1 MKILLAGCGDIG
13 QRTGARLAPEH
24 QCFGLKRHP
33 QNLPDT
39 ILPIAGDMSDAQGL
53 QEILS
58 EGFDIVVVT
67 LTPDEFTEAAY
78 RKSYLAG
85 ATALATAIGNIEI
98 KPKLV
103 IWVSSTSVYGHNNGG
118 WVDETSPTDPQSFS
132 GKLLLESEEV
142 IANLPCNHCIVRFS
156 GIYGPGRIRMLSQI
170 KAGKGRPALPEQW
183 SNRIHSDDCG
193 GVIAHLI
200 NRVSA
205 GKPIEAVYVATDS
218 APVTQ
223 HDLRIWMAGEM
234 RVTLTDEI
242 VVQNAVRR
250 CSNKRLLDSGYEFIF
265 PSYKEGY
272 LSLIAE
278 D

>member
-1 MKILLAGCGDIG
+1 
-13 QRTGARLAPEH
+13 
-24 QCFGLKRHP
+24 
-33 QNLPDT
+33 
-39 ILPIAGDMSDAQGL
+39 
-53 QEILS
+53 
-58 EGFDIVVVT
+58 
-67 LTPDEFTEAAY
+67 
-78 RKSYLAG
+78 
-85 ATALATAIGNIEI
+85 
-98 KPKLV
+98 
-103 IWVSSTSVYGHNNGG
+103 
-118 WVDETSPTDPQSFS
+118 
-132 GKLLLESEEV
+132 
-142 IANLPCNHCIVRFS
+142 
-156 GIYGPGRIRMLSQI
+156 MLSQI